1 VFAYCVYF
9 LVSLLFTLEQP
20 DLSVHMACVNKVPVC
35 GGLRERR
42 GEGGGVSERLRS
54 SVRVERPVVG
64 TSDASHAAPLV
75 LKVELDLHRVHARE
89 HLTAHSGLLTT
100 DHTDYLLPTCIVS
113 MLLSTF
119 LSVPVH
125 TFR

>member
-1 VFAYCVYF
+1 MKIKYPCVV
-9 LVSLLFTLEQP
+9 VSGRG
-20 DLSVHMACVNKVPVC
+20 AGRGRG
-35 GGLRERR
+35 GGL
-42 GEGGGVSERLRS
+42 GERLRS

>member
-1 VFAYCVYF
+1 
-9 LVSLLFTLEQP
+9 
-20 DLSVHMACVNKVPVC
+20 MACVNKVPVC
-35 GGLRERR
+35 GMWSP
-42 GEGGGVSERLRS
+42 GEARGVSERLRS

>member
-42 GEGGGVSERLRS
+42 GEGGGGVSGSAPRFVSNAPWSERPMHHTLRRLSSRS
-54 SVRVERPVVG
+54 SWTCIACMLVS
-64 TSDASHAAPLV
+64 TS
-75 LKVELDLHRVHARE
+75 
-89 HLTAHSGLLTT
+89 LLTQV
-100 DHTDYLLPTCIVS
+100 YLPLTTRTTYYLPAWSPCS
-113 MLLSTF
+113 
-119 LSVPVH
+119 
-125 TFR
+125 